1 MLCNLTKSK
10 KNEEKK
16 KMEQNNN
23 SNNCLQKYTI
33 IVLICRIGVGFAE
46 DHESFAIKFNPKNN
60 IDVTC

>member
-1 MLCNLTKSK
+1 MK
-10 KNEEKK
+10 KKK

-33 IVLICRIGVGFAE
+33 IVLICRIGMGFAE